1 MDLNNENILH
11 VKNSDVEYLQ
21 FKELLKYADK
31 LQIPYVIVIGEDEI
45 QTQKIKIKNMKSG
58 EEIEASF
65 DAKAIEEK
73 IC

>member
-31 LQIPYVIVIGEDEI
+31 
-45 QTQKIKIKNMKSG
+45 
-58 EEIEASF
+58 
-65 DAKAIEEK
+65 
-73 IC
+73 

>member
-31 LQIPYVIVIGEDEI
+31 LQHAY
-45 QTQKIKIKNMKSG
+45 S
-58 EEIEASF
+58 
-65 DAKAIEEK
+65 
-73 IC
+73 